1 MMGELAR
8 RVLGMKQPKR
18 TQDYPEDALGKKKAS
33 EIMAVQSTTYFKGVL
48 AQIESVAHAPVN
60 VGNHETMIEQV
71 GKQNAYRE
79 LLLVFKK
86 DLSTAERVLAQDQA
100 RQRNS

>member
-18 TQDYPEDALGKKKAS
+18 RKDYPEDAMAVKRAS
-33 EIMAVQSTTYFKGVL
+33 EILVLQGTTYFKGIL
-48 AQIESVAHAPVN
+48 KQLEAVAHAPVN
-60 VGNHETMIEQV
+60 VGEHQTMIEQV

-86 DLSTAERVLAQDQA
+86 DLDTAERVLAQDQA
-100 RQRNS
+100 RQRQG